1 MAYPTANFTL
11 YIHINKLNNKKYI
24 GITKQKVDKRWQN
37 GQGYM
42 SCPLFYNAIKK
53 YGWDS
58 FEHKILFVN
67 LTKEEACTLEKE
79 LIIFH
84 KSNKREFGYNISNGG
99 ECVWLGL
106 HHTEETRKKMSLAKS
121 NMSEETKQ
129 KIINKKKGK
138 LVGKDNPMYG
148 KSGKYSPVAK
158 KVICLDDLI
167 IYDCIADIG
176 RKLHLNTSHISAVCK
191 NKLKSTGGYHFM
203 YLEDYKKINNINL

>member
-1 MAYPTANFTL
+1 MVWFTS
-11 YIHINKLNNKKYI
+11 YRRN
-24 GITKQKVDKRWQN
+24 Q
-37 GQGYM
+37 
-42 SCPLFYNAIKK
+42 
-53 YGWDS
+53 
-58 FEHKILFVN
+58 
-67 LTKEEACTLEKE
+67 
-79 LIIFH
+79 
-84 KSNKREFGYNISNGG
+84 
-99 ECVWLGL
+99 
-106 HHTEETRKKMSLAKS
+106 KKMSLAKS
-121 NMSEETKQ
+121 NMPEETKQ